1 MAQPDHVVNLAAAF
15 GKFTEQWSPKIVGQV
30 NDLHVKLA
38 KLQGEFV
45 WHAHADTDELFLVLS
60 GSLTIELRQRDP
72 VILHAG
78 EFFVV
83 PRGMEHKP
91 TAEAECEVML
101 IEPAGTVNTGDADDD
116 NDDNDDNDDERA
128 STTGE
133 WL

>member
-1 MAQPDHVVNLAAAF
+1 MARPDHVVNLAAALA
-15 GKFTEQWSPKIVGQV
+15 KFTEQWSPKIVGQV

-45 WHAHADTDELFLVLS
+45 WHAHPDTDELFLIVS
-60 GSLTIELRQRDP
+60 GSLTIELRDRDP
-72 VILHAG
+72 VTLHAG

-83 PRGMEHKP
+83 PRGVEHLP
-91 TAEAECEVML
+91 RSEAECEVLL
-101 IEPAGTVNTGDADDD
+101 IEPAGTVNTGNAADADG
-116 NDDNDDNDDERA
+116 NSERS